1 MDSGVAGLQPLHSY
15 ICVPLQVG
23 LESTELLA
31 SAVDIPS
38 EANCQS

>member
-1 MDSGVAGLQPLHSY
+1 MDSGVAGLQLLQSY
-15 ICVPLQVG
+15 SCIPLQIG